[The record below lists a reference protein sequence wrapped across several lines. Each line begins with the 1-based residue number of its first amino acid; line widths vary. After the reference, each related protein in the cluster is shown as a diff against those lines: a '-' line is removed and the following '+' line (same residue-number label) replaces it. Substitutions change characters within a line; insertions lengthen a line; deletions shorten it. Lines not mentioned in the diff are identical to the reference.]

1 MKRLVLTILTMLPF
15 LFVGQSCEVVDNDP
29 DRYLPDSV
37 YVGLEDVAHILSA
50 IPISSA
56 HLDEVYSAVTSSSD
70 NGYDEEYTMSD
81 LFESPGSGVGD
92 EDTKS
97 KAEYKNPL
105 RDLIREYVREVCR
118 RSLLPGYLI
127 RTNGLMNFRSRIC
140 RSIGRNPRT
149 GTARPFRS

>member
-1 MKRLVLTILTMLPF
+1 MLKRIIIAALLPVFAACEF
-15 LFVGQSCEVVDNDP
+15 LDDDIDKHTGNKP
-29 DRYLPDSV
+29 
-37 YVGLEDVAHILSA
+37 YVA
-50 IPISSA
+50 
-56 HLDEVYSAVTSSSD
+56 LDEVAEILACLPMDASHLSEVHNAVLASSG